1 MEDPTALF
9 HQYEQDYCNKSTD
22 ISRKISALTGVT
34 LDVRRG
40 KATEIEADMRE
51 ADSVI
56 KRMDMEARSL
66 PADKARPL
74 AGKVKEYKADL
85 ASLREQLKQAAAT
98 AGASDAA
105 RAELG
110 LGGDYY
116 STSAGQRDR
125 MLQSTERLQKTSDR
139 LQLGKQQLAETE
151 ELGVNILGDLA
162 RQRETILHA
171 RDTLHTADDNISK
184 ARRLLSTMS
193 KRVVANKII
202 MFGISAFLL
211 LGIILIIY
219 YRVRGS

>member
-1 MEDPTALF
+1 MDDPTGLF
-9 HQYEQDYCNKSTD
+9 RQYEQDYCNKSTE
-22 ISRKISALTGVT
+22 ISRKIGALTGLAT
-34 LDVRRG
+34 DVRRS

-66 PADKARPL
+66 PADRARGL
-74 AGKVKEYKADL
+74 TSKVKEYKADI

-125 MLQSTERLQKTSDR
+125 MLQSTERLQKTSER

-151 ELGVNILGDLA
+151 ELGVTILGDLA
-162 RQRETILHA
+162 RQRETIIHA
-171 RDTLHTADDNISK
+171 RDTLHGADDNISK

-193 KRVVANKII
+193 KRVMANKII
-202 MFGISAFLL
+202 MFGISVFLL

-219 YRVRGS
+219 YRVKG

>member
-1 MEDPTALF
+1 
-9 HQYEQDYCNKSTD
+9 
-22 ISRKISALTGVT
+22 
-34 LDVRRG
+34 
-40 KATEIEADMRE
+40 
-51 ADSVI
+51 
-56 KRMDMEARSL
+56 MDMEARSL
-66 PADKARPL
+66 PADKARSL
-74 AGKVKEYKADL
+74 ASKVKEYKADL

-125 MLQSTERLQKTSDR
+125 MLQSTERLQKTSER

-151 ELGVNILGDLA
+151 ELGVTILGDLA
-162 RQRETILHA
+162 RQRETIVHA
-171 RDTLHTADDNISK
+171 RDTLHGADDNISK
-184 ARRLLSTMS
+184 ARRVLSSMS
-193 KRVVANKII
+193 KRVIANKII

-219 YRVRGS
+219 YRVKG

>member
-1 MEDPTALF
+1 MDDPTALF
-9 HQYEQDYCNKSTD
+9 HQYETDYCAKSTE
-22 ISRKISALTGVT
+22 ISRKISALTGVPT
-34 LDVRRG
+34 DARRA

-66 PADKARPL
+66 PADRARGL
-74 AGKVKEYKADL
+74 TSKVKEYRADL
-85 ASLREQLKQAAAT
+85 GSLREQLKQAAAT

-116 STSAGQRDR
+116 STAAGQRDR
-125 MLQSTERLQKTSDR
+125 MLVSTERLQKTTER

-151 ELGVNILGDLA
+151 ELGVSILGDLA
-162 RQRETILHA
+162 RQRETIVSA
-171 RDTLHTADDNISK
+171 RDTLHGADDNISK
-184 ARRLLSTMS
+184 ARRVLSSMS
-193 KRVVANKII
+193 KRVLANKII

-211 LGIILIIY
+211 LAIILVIF
-219 YRVRGS
+219 YRVRG